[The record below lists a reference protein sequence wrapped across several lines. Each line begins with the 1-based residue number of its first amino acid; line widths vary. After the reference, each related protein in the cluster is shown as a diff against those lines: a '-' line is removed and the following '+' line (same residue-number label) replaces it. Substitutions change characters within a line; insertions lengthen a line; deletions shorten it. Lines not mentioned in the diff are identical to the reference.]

1 MGEREHAERP
11 VHLII
16 IDSWVARTVERELAA
31 GSLPALAHL
40 VRHGRMDLQCT
51 TIFPSVT
58 PACLTAIATGM
69 GPHANHITGVLW
81 YNRPPD
87 RYVHYWPYPQ
97 SLLWG
102 TIEHVVGDF
111 FIGLN
116 GEHLARGVKTV
127 FELLEEADVASAC
140 VNFPVS
146 RGPYLHQAEIPGFIR
161 RLGKLPPDLALPGPR
176 HMRHGDMIRGG
187 MPRSKGFWKKYGF
200 NDHQSALHSAD
211 LVRKARPAFMLTY
224 FNENDLR
231 THHHGPDNIG
241 FSLAKVD
248 AELGRM
254 MDAYGSWDAAV
265 AEARWILVG
274 DHAQSNTF
282 PLRPGHAVNVF
293 KMFPKHRIAPLRTG
307 GLRAD
312 ACDFAVGPNDRMCY
326 FYFPEDRA
334 ACREEVLDV
343 VSRWPAVDQVF
354 WRDGETFHGYRR
366 VTGETMSWKQG
377 GPVSDPHGQRWTVA
391 GSPGVVGAWLD
402 GDFLR
407 YRDYPNALERVTS
420 ALSVPGG
427 GTMVLTAALGYEFTS
442 GFPMG
447 RGNHGSLHALDSYVP
462 LVTVG
467 VQAPLRPR
475 ITDLVG
481 MVLDTFGVAR
491 PGYMAPAPA
500 PEIARPERRS
510 TGPG

>member
-1 MGEREHAERP
+1 MAERRRDERP
-11 VHLII
+11 VHFII

-31 GSLPALAHL
+31 GKLPALAHL
-40 VRHGRMDLQCT
+40 VRHGRMDLECT

-58 PACLTAIATGM
+58 PACLSALATGV
-69 GPHANHITGVLW
+69 GPALNHITGVLW

-116 GEHLARGVKTV
+116 GEHLSRGVSTV
-127 FELLEEADVASAC
+127 FELLEAADVPSAC

-146 RGPYLHQAEIPGFIR
+146 RAPYMHRAEVPGFIR
-161 RLGKLPPDLALPGPR
+161 TLGKLPPDLALPGPR
-176 HMRHGDMIRGG
+176 YMRHGDMIRGDR
-187 MPRSKGFWKKYGF
+187 PRSKGFWKKYGF
-200 NDHQSALHSAD
+200 NDEMSALHSAD
-211 LVRKARPAFMLTY
+211 LVREKRPSFMLTY

-248 AELGRM
+248 RELGRM
-254 MDAYGSWDAAV
+254 MDAYGSWDQAV
-265 AEARWILVG
+265 QEARWMLVG

-282 PLRPGHAVNVF
+282 PLRRGHAVNVF
-293 KMFPKHRIAPLRTG
+293 KAFPKHRIAPLRTG
-307 GLRAD
+307 GLRASG
-312 ACDFAVGPNDRMCY
+312 CDFAVGPNDRMCY
-326 FYFPEDRA
+326 FYFPEEDA
-334 ACREEVLDV
+334 ACMHDVLEV
-343 VSRWPAVDQVF
+343 VSGWQAVDQVF
-354 WRDGETFHGYRR
+354 WREGGTFHAYRR
-366 VTGETMSWKQG
+366 ATGERLTWRPG
-377 GPVSDPHGQRWTVA
+377 GPVADPWGQRWTLEGA
-391 GSPGVVGAWLD
+391 PGAVGATLD
-402 GDFLR
+402 GPFLR
-407 YRDYPNALERVTS
+407 YGEYPNALERVTS

-427 GTMVLTAALGYEFTS
+427 GTMALTAALGYEFTS

-467 VQAPLRPR
+467 LQAPLQPR

-481 MVLDTFGVAR
+481 VVLDAFGVAR
-491 PGYMAPAPA
+491 PGYMPRPTTAITRAAP
-500 PEIARPERRS
+500 
-510 TGPG
+510 